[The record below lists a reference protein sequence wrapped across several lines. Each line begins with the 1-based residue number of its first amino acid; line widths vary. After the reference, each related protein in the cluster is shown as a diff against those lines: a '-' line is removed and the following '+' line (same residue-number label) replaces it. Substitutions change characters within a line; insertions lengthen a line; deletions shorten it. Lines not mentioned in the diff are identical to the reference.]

1 MFKKAFLAVL
11 RSPVSFFDTTPLG
24 KRKRLKDLCGVNLL
38 AGRIMSRLSKDQD
51 TIDTELAPIANQVL
65 TTVRFVD
72 IQIAV
77 LGT

>member
-1 MFKKAFLAVL
+1 
-11 RSPVSFFDTTPLG
+11 
-24 KRKRLKDLCGVNLL
+24 
-38 AGRIMSRLSKDQD
+38 MSRLSKDQD